1 MGDKNNSN
9 MVRIFIDSTK
19 RTVNLRA
26 PGSTLVAD
34 VQDTIEH
41 RWGHAVCA
49 QRLICGGRELDPT
62 CTLDELGIRTKETL
76 YLLERNYHNCAT
88 WCATGNCKDNN
99 CRLGHTH
106 TVANSPR
113 YIEYNMQNNNNNN
126 VPAAPTCSRPK
137 REFALEIRC
146 ADGTTEQAM
155 DEEDM
160 ELIECLSPKSP
171 IPQVVQE
178 MQIGDW
184 EPENTF
190 LPRVSSSPPS
200 SSPDL
205 KPKAWPTLSEIP
217 ASSMGWSGFTAQKRE
232 EKKQKV
238 QFETTNGALLMNSAM
253 PVDEALLDEQAES
266 WESTE
271 EARQQAYTAFLFAR
285 QSKRIPQQRQQ
296 TKLQPQ

>member
-113 YIEYNMQNNNNNN
+113 YIEYNMQN
-126 VPAAPTCSRPK
+126 
-137 REFALEIRC
+137 
-146 ADGTTEQAM
+146 
-155 DEEDM
+155 
-160 ELIECLSPKSP
+160 
-171 IPQVVQE
+171 
-178 MQIGDW
+178 
-184 EPENTF
+184 
-190 LPRVSSSPPS
+190 
-200 SSPDL
+200 
-205 KPKAWPTLSEIP
+205 
-217 ASSMGWSGFTAQKRE
+217 
-232 EKKQKV
+232 
-238 QFETTNGALLMNSAM
+238 SAM

-285 QSKRIPQQRQQ
+285 QSKRTASAAAANQVAAAA
-296 TKLQPQ
+296 L